1 MRQTYA
7 GVFDFARFDVEG
19 VKPIKD
25 AFEKAGL
32 TVVDVEAS
40 NKADRRAGYQVKH
53 ATFYFGDGQRVVMML
68 KNDGSGNG
76 DIYQVKLNS
85 RVIPVKNVDN
95 MDKAVA
101 EIAAMAGSNSA
112 AFVKAARR
120 KAAKQEVNETDLE
133 GNKTTRKPATAA
145 AKLEEANAEIA
156 ELESA
161 VAEQD
166 ARRAELA
173 AQVDA
178 ARQQQEADMA
188 ELDRLTEENDQL
200 EAA

>member
-40 NKADRRAGYQVKH
+40 NKAARRSGYQVKQ
-53 ATFYFGDGQRVVMML
+53 ATFFFGDGQRVVMML
-68 KNDGSGNG
+68 KNDGDGRG

-85 RVIPVKNVDN
+85 RVVPVKNVDD

-112 AFVKAARR
+112 SFVKAARR
-120 KAAKQEVNETDLE
+120 KAEKQSVDESDLE
-133 GNKTTRKPATAA
+133 GNKTRKPVTAA
-145 AKLEEANAEIA
+145 AKLEAASTEIA
-156 ELESA
+156 ELEA
-161 VAEQD
+161 IAAEQE

-173 AQVDA
+173 AQVEA
-178 ARQQQEADMA
+178 ARQQYETDMA
-188 ELDRLTEENDQL
+188 ELNRLIEENDQL

>member
-40 NKADRRAGYQVKH
+40 NKAARRSGYQVKQ
-53 ATFYFGDGQRVVMML
+53 ATFFFSDGQRVVMML
-68 KNDGSGNG
+68 KNDGDGRG

-85 RVIPVKNVDN
+85 RVVPVKNVDD

-101 EIAAMAGSNSA
+101 EIAAMAGANSA
-112 AFVKAARR
+112 SFVKAARR
-120 KAAKQEVNETDLE
+120 KAEKQSVDESDLE
-133 GNKTTRKPATAA
+133 GNKTRKPVTAA
-145 AKLEEANAEIA
+145 AKLEAATAEIA
-156 ELESA
+156 ELEA
-161 VAEQD
+161 IAAEQE

-173 AQVDA
+173 AQVEA
-178 ARQQQEADMA
+178 ARQQYETDMA
-188 ELDRLTEENDQL
+188 ELNRLIEENDQL

>member
-40 NKADRRAGYQVKH
+40 NKAARRSGYQVKQ
-53 ATFYFGDGQRVVMML
+53 ATFFFGDGQRVVMML
-68 KNDGSGNG
+68 KNDGDGHG

-85 RVIPVKNVDN
+85 RVVPVKNVGD
-95 MDKAVA
+95 MGKAVA

-112 AFVKAARR
+112 SFVKAARR
-120 KAAKQEVNETDLE
+120 KAEKQSVDESDLE
-133 GNKTTRKPATAA
+133 GNKTRKPVTAA
-145 AKLEEANAEIA
+145 AKLEAATAEIA
-156 ELESA
+156 ELEA
-161 VAEQD
+161 IAAEQE

-173 AQVDA
+173 AQVEA
-178 ARQQQEADMA
+178 ARQQYETDMA
-188 ELDRLTEENDQL
+188 ELNRLIEENDQL

>member
-19 VKPIKD
+19 IKPIKD

-40 NKADRRAGYQVKH
+40 NKAARRSGYQVKQ
-53 ATFYFGDGQRVVMML
+53 ATFFFGDGQRVVMML
-68 KNDGSGNG
+68 KNDGDGYG

-85 RVIPVKNVDN
+85 RVVPVKNVDD

-112 AFVKAARR
+112 SFVKAARR
-120 KAAKQEVNETDLE
+120 KAEKQSVDESDLE
-133 GNKTTRKPATAA
+133 GNKTRKPVTAA
-145 AKLEEANAEIA
+145 AKLEAASTEIA
-156 ELESA
+156 ELEA
-161 VAEQD
+161 IAAEQE

-173 AQVDA
+173 AQVEA
-178 ARQQQEADMA
+178 ARQQYETDMA
-188 ELDRLTEENDQL
+188 ELNRLIEENDQL

>member
-19 VKPIKD
+19 VQPIKD

-40 NKADRRAGYQVKH
+40 NKAARRSGYQVKQ
-53 ATFYFGDGQRVVMML
+53 ATFFFGDGQRVVMML
-68 KNDGSGNG
+68 KNDGDGQG

-85 RVIPVKNVDN
+85 RVVPVKNVDD

-101 EIAAMAGSNSA
+101 EVAAMAGANSA
-112 AFVKAARR
+112 SFVKAARR
-120 KAAKQEVNETDLE
+120 KAEKQSVDESDLE
-133 GNKTTRKPATAA
+133 GNKTRKPLTAA
-145 AKLEEANAEIA
+145 AKLEAATAEIA
-156 ELESA
+156 ELEA
-161 VAEQD
+161 IAAEQE

-173 AQVDA
+173 AQVEA
-178 ARQQQEADMA
+178 ARQQYETDMA
-188 ELDRLTEENDQL
+188 ELNRLIEENDQL

>member
-19 VKPIKD
+19 VQPIKD

-40 NKADRRAGYQVKH
+40 NKAARRSGYQVKQ
-53 ATFYFGDGQRVVMML
+53 ATFFFGDGQRVVMML
-68 KNDGSGNG
+68 KNDGDGQG

-85 RVIPVKNVDN
+85 RVVPVKNVDD

-101 EIAAMAGSNSA
+101 EIAAMAGANSA
-112 AFVKAARR
+112 SFVKAARR
-120 KAAKQEVNETDLE
+120 KAEKQSVDESDLE
-133 GNKTTRKPATAA
+133 GNKTRKPVTAA
-145 AKLEEANAEIA
+145 AKLEAATAEIA
-156 ELESA
+156 ELEA
-161 VAEQD
+161 IAAEQE

-173 AQVDA
+173 AQVEA
-178 ARQQQEADMA
+178 ARQQYETDMA
-188 ELDRLTEENDQL
+188 ELNRLIEENDQL

>member
-19 VKPIKD
+19 VQPIKD

-40 NKADRRAGYQVKH
+40 NKAARRSGYQVKQ
-53 ATFYFGDGQRVVMML
+53 ATFFFGDGQRVVMML
-68 KNDGSGNG
+68 KNDGDGQG

-85 RVIPVKNVDN
+85 RVVPVKNVDD

-101 EIAAMAGSNSA
+101 EIAAMAGANSA
-112 AFVKAARR
+112 SFVKAARR
-120 KAAKQEVNETDLE
+120 KAEKQSVDESDLE
-133 GNKTTRKPATAA
+133 GNKTRKPVTAA
-145 AKLEEANAEIA
+145 AKLEAASTEIA
-156 ELESA
+156 ELEA
-161 VAEQD
+161 IAAEQE

-173 AQVDA
+173 AQVEA
-178 ARQQQEADMA
+178 ARRQYETDMA
-188 ELDRLTEENDQL
+188 ELNRLIEENDQL

>member
-19 VKPIKD
+19 VQPIKD

-40 NKADRRAGYQVKH
+40 NKAARRSGYQVKQ
-53 ATFYFGDGQRVVMML
+53 ATFFFGDGQRVVMML
-68 KNDGSGNG
+68 KNDGDGHG

-85 RVIPVKNVDN
+85 RVVPVKNVDD

-101 EIAAMAGSNSA
+101 EIAAMAGANSA
-112 AFVKAARR
+112 SFVKAARR
-120 KAAKQEVNETDLE
+120 KAEKQSVDESDLE
-133 GNKTTRKPATAA
+133 GNKTRKPVTAA
-145 AKLEEANAEIA
+145 AKLEAATTEIA
-156 ELESA
+156 ELEA
-161 VAEQD
+161 IAAEQE

-173 AQVDA
+173 AQVEA
-178 ARQQQEADMA
+178 ARQQYETDMA
-188 ELDRLTEENDQL
+188 ELNRLIEENDQL

>member
-19 VKPIKD
+19 VQPIKD

-40 NKADRRAGYQVKH
+40 NKAARRSGYQVKQ
-53 ATFYFGDGQRVVMML
+53 ATFFFGDGQRVVMML
-68 KNDGSGNG
+68 KNDGDGHG

-85 RVIPVKNVDN
+85 RVVPVKNVDD

-101 EIAAMAGSNSA
+101 EIAAMAGANSA
-112 AFVKAARR
+112 SFVKAARR
-120 KAAKQEVNETDLE
+120 KAEKQSVDESDLE
-133 GNKTTRKPATAA
+133 GNKTRKPVTAA
-145 AKLEEANAEIA
+145 AKLEAANAEIA
-156 ELESA
+156 ELEA
-161 VAEQD
+161 IAAEQE

-173 AQVDA
+173 AQVEA
-178 ARQQQEADMA
+178 ARQQYETDMA
-188 ELDRLTEENDQL
+188 ELNRLIEENDQL

>member
-40 NKADRRAGYQVKH
+40 NKAARRSGYQVKQ
-53 ATFYFGDGQRVVMML
+53 ATFFFGDGQRVVMML
-68 KNDGSGNG
+68 KNDGDGQG

-85 RVIPVKNVDN
+85 RVVPVKNVDD

-101 EIAAMAGSNSA
+101 EIAAMAGANSA
-112 AFVKAARR
+112 SFVKAARR
-120 KAAKQEVNETDLE
+120 KAEKQSVDESDLE
-133 GNKTTRKPATAA
+133 GNKTRKPVTAA
-145 AKLEEANAEIA
+145 AKLEAASTEIA
-156 ELESA
+156 ELEA
-161 VAEQD
+161 IAAEQE

-173 AQVDA
+173 AQVEA
-178 ARQQQEADMA
+178 ARQQYETDMA
-188 ELDRLTEENDQL
+188 ELNRLIEENDQL

>member
-40 NKADRRAGYQVKH
+40 NKAARRAGYQVKQ
-53 ATFYFGDGQRVVMML
+53 ATFFFGDGQRVVMML
-68 KNDGSGNG
+68 KNDGDGQG

-85 RVIPVKNVDN
+85 RVVPVKNVDD

-101 EIAAMAGSNSA
+101 EIAAMAGANSA
-112 AFVKAARR
+112 SFVKAARR
-120 KAAKQEVNETDLE
+120 KAEKQSVDESDLE
-133 GNKTTRKPATAA
+133 GNKTRKPVTAA
-145 AKLEEANAEIA
+145 AKLEAATAEIA
-156 ELESA
+156 ELEA
-161 VAEQD
+161 IAAEQE

-173 AQVDA
+173 AQVEA
-178 ARQQQEADMA
+178 ARQQYETDMA
-188 ELDRLTEENDQL
+188 ELNRLIEENDQL

>member
-40 NKADRRAGYQVKH
+40 NKAARRAGYQVKQ
-53 ATFYFGDGQRVVMML
+53 ATFFFGDGQRVVMML
-68 KNDGSGNG
+68 KNDGDGHG

-85 RVIPVKNVDN
+85 RVVPVKNVDD

-101 EIAAMAGSNSA
+101 EIAAMAGANSA
-112 AFVKAARR
+112 SFVKAARR
-120 KAAKQEVNETDLE
+120 KAEKQSVDESDLE
-133 GNKTTRKPATAA
+133 GNKTRKPVTAA
-145 AKLEEANAEIA
+145 AKLEAATAEIA
-156 ELESA
+156 ELEA
-161 VAEQD
+161 IAAEQE

-173 AQVDA
+173 AQVEA
-178 ARQQQEADMA
+178 ARQQYETDMA
-188 ELDRLTEENDQL
+188 ELNRLIEENDQL

>member
-40 NKADRRAGYQVKH
+40 NKAARRSGYQVKQ
-53 ATFYFGDGQRVVMML
+53 ATFFFGDGQRVVMML
-68 KNDGSGNG
+68 KNDGDGYG

-85 RVIPVKNVDN
+85 RVVPVKNVDD

-112 AFVKAARR
+112 SFVKAARR
-120 KAAKQEVNETDLE
+120 KAEKQSVDESDLE
-133 GNKTTRKPATAA
+133 GNKTRKPVTAA
-145 AKLEEANAEIA
+145 AKLEAASTEIA
-156 ELESA
+156 ELEA
-161 VAEQD
+161 IAAEQE

-173 AQVDA
+173 AQVEA
-178 ARQQQEADMA
+178 ARQQYETDMA
-188 ELDRLTEENDQL
+188 ELNRLIEENDQL

>member
-40 NKADRRAGYQVKH
+40 NKAARRSGYQVKQ
-53 ATFYFGDGQRVVMML
+53 ATFFFGDGQRVVMML
-68 KNDGSGNG
+68 KNDGDGQG

-85 RVIPVKNVDN
+85 RVVPVKNVDD

-101 EIAAMAGSNSA
+101 EIAAMAGANSA
-112 AFVKAARR
+112 SFVKAARR
-120 KAAKQEVNETDLE
+120 KAEKQSVDESDLE
-133 GNKTTRKPATAA
+133 GNKTRKPVTAA
-145 AKLEEANAEIA
+145 AKLEAATTEIA
-156 ELESA
+156 ELEA
-161 VAEQD
+161 IAAEQE

-173 AQVDA
+173 AQVEA
-178 ARQQQEADMA
+178 ARQQYETDMA
-188 ELDRLTEENDQL
+188 ELNRLIEENDQL

>member
-19 VKPIKD
+19 IKPIKD

-40 NKADRRAGYQVKH
+40 NKAARRSGYQVKQ

-68 KNDGSGNG
+68 KNDGDGYG

-85 RVIPVKNVDN
+85 RVVPVKNVDD

-101 EIAAMAGSNSA
+101 EIAAMAGANSA
-112 AFVKAARR
+112 SFVKAARR
-120 KAAKQEVNETDLE
+120 KAEKQSVDEGDLE
-133 GNKTTRKPATAA
+133 GNKPRKPVTAA
-145 AKLEEANAEIA
+145 ARLEAATAEIA
-156 ELESA
+156 ELESI
-161 VAEQD
+161 VAEQE

-173 AQVDA
+173 AQVEA
-178 ARQQQEADMA
+178 ARQQYETDMA
-188 ELDRLTEENDQL
+188 ELNRLIEENDQL